1 MSSANSPLV
10 AKARNVASVQIISS
24 VTVAAL
30 FLLQGPWDAVSA
42 LYGGLASMVTV
53 WLLGRGVKRAEA
65 AVLRDPKRSM
75 QILYFGAAQRFILV
89 AVLLAL
95 GLAVLKLAP
104 IALCVGFVLTQLSF
118 VMGARSMARS

>member
-95 GLAVLKLAP
+95 GLAVLKLSP
-104 IALCVGFVLTQLSF
+104 IAMCVGFVLTQLSF
-118 VMGARSMARS
+118 VMGTRSMARS

>member
-1 MSSANSPLV
+1 LSSTNSPLV

-42 LYGGLASMVTV
+42 LYGGLASMVTA

-75 QILYFGAAQRFILV
+75 QILYFGAAQRFLLV

-104 IALCVGFVLTQLSF
+104 IAMCVGFVLTQLSF
-118 VMGARSMARS
+118 LMGTRSMARS

>member
-75 QILYFGAAQRFILV
+75 QILYFGAAQRFLLV